1 MRTSTRSGDLLIA
14 ATDVDDTQVDLRRHA
29 GAGRILH
36 YDRDYRLLGEWRTG
50 RTGLVV
56 GLALDPG
63 DGNLYACD
71 PGSQT
76 ISVFSPSA
84 ELLGLAPALPRARI
98 GALLFTAAGRFV
110 AGLHSRIGE
119 DPAQPASRLYVGS
132 LEPPACRGLA
142 AAVDGGRQGFHCIT
156 HMALAADRR
165 TLLYVSEGGR
175 RIMRFDLQS
184 EQQLPD
190 FLGFAADD
198 LRGTFGPAVL
208 ADGKVWM
215 ATGRGAECFGPDGQ
229 PICSVAPEIER
240 GWSRLTLAND
250 GASFF
255 LGNFLA
261 GILEQRSSA
270 DGQLLTSLDIRR
282 RYSLSGVVQVP

>member
-1 MRTSTRSGDLLIA
+1 MSWSSDRQRRALFAPRKYRTASACLVEIDA
-14 ATDVDDTQVDLRRHA
+14 VQLRQRA
-29 GAGRILH
+29 R
-36 YDRDYRLLGEWRTG
+36 RLF
-50 RTGLVV
+50 
-56 GLALDPG
+56 LDPADQAAG
-63 DGNLYACD
+63 IRINGDKFSWDVLGKNKGMSDGNNADRL
-71 PGSQT
+71 SL
-76 ISVFSPSA
+76 V
-84 ELLGLAPALPRARI
+84 LAGQAP
-98 GALLFTAAGRFV
+98 
-110 AGLHSRIGE
+110 H
-119 DPAQPASRLYVGS
+119 
-132 LEPPACRGLA
+132 

-208 ADGKVWM
+208 ADGKVWI
-215 ATGRGAECFGPDGQ
+215 ATGRGADCLAPDGQ
-229 PICSVAPEIER
+229 LLCSVAPDIER

-270 DGQLLTSLDIRR
+270 DGQLVASLDIRR

>member
-1 MRTSTRSGDLLIA
+1 MRNSTRPGDLLVA
-14 ATDVDDTQVDLRRHA
+14 ATDVDDTEVDLRRHA

-36 YDRDYRLLGEWRTG
+36 YDPDYRLLGEWRTG
-50 RTGLVV
+50 QTGLVV

-63 DGNLYACD
+63 DGRLYACD

-76 ISVFSPSA
+76 ISVFSTSGQ
-84 ELLGLAPALPRARI
+84 LLGLSPALPRARI
-98 GALLFTAAGRFV
+98 GALLFTAASRFV

-119 DPAQPASRLYVGS
+119 DPAQPASRLYAGS
-132 LEPPACRGLA
+132 LEPPVCRGLA

-156 HMALAADRR
+156 HMALGPDQR
-165 TLLYVSEGGR
+165 TLFYVSEAGR
-175 RIMRFDLQS
+175 RLMRFDLQS

-190 FLGFAADD
+190 FLHFAADD
-198 LRGTFGPAVL
+198 PRGTFGPAVL
-208 ADGKVWM
+208 ADGKVWI
-215 ATGRGAECFGPDGQ
+215 ATGRGAECFAADGQ
-229 PICSVAPEIER
+229 LLCSVAPDIER

-250 GASFF
+250 GACFF

-261 GILEQRSSA
+261 GILEKRSSA
-270 DGQLLTSLDIRR
+270 DGRLLASLDIKR